1 MGKKKKQKLI
11 DWQEE
16 QKPVEEE
23 KVLTREELL
32 KTLLKVKRKRP
43 LIRSSHA

>member
-16 QKPVEEE
+16 QKEE

-32 KTLLKVKRKRP
+32 KALLKVKRKRP
-43 LIRSSHA
+43 LIRSSHT